1 MDLSQNLSY
10 GIMSLGLVPE
20 IEGDGK
26 MWKFLG
32 IQSKNR
38 KEWVLT
44 HCADIHQNITTIAL
58 YDTLGPDATKF
69 VIDQT
74 QLTTMAVS
82 QDYVSKLAKM
92 KKEDDTGKM

>member
-1 MDLSQNLSY
+1 MA
-10 GIMSLGLVPE
+10 LGLVPE

-26 MWKFLG
+26 KWKFLG

-69 VIDQT
+69 VID
-74 QLTTMAVS
+74 
-82 QDYVSKLAKM
+82 
-92 KKEDDTGKM
+92 